1 MLTLLPCTASTST
14 PPPQVSAFQ
23 EVDDDSDP
31 LQSARSLNS
40 EQVVKD
46 AAELVQSF
54 EEGFG
59 LGHGDEDEDEDED
72 EAGKENEMDID
83 EYETIEECTS
93 DDVVRATSGI
103 STKSFQPPAVAKA
116 TEWADEYI
124 LQTRRKS
131 GRVTEQAV
139 IAQWK
144 VRT

>member
-1 MLTLLPCTASTST
+1 M
-14 PPPQVSAFQ
+14 
-23 EVDDDSDP
+23 
-31 LQSARSLNS
+31 
-40 EQVVKD
+40 VKD
-46 AAELVQSF
+46 VAELVQSF

-59 LGHGDEDEDEDED
+59 LGHGDEDEDEDEAED